1 MLLEEF
7 GSIPH
12 DTLIHPKKRA
22 TMIVKLLT
30 SVYPSA
36 VIQGLD

>member
-12 DTLIHPKKRA
+12 DTSKEESHS
-22 TMIVKLLT
+22 MIVELLT

-36 VIQGLD
+36 VIQVLD